1 MKIGIMTLWFYKNN
15 YGSVLQCYAL
25 QKYLQDMGHDAF
37 LIRYYPKNS
46 SIIKGIISNKK
57 WFFKKIINC
66 FNPMKVYNFV
76 SYKWLEIQATKAD
89 TLRGFDEFRDRYI
102 RHSLK
107 IYYSYDELKN
117 APPIADVYIVGSDQV
132 WNTNDED
139 NIKAFC
145 LDFGDKNIRRIAWA
159 ASFGGETISD
169 VLMQKMS
176 PLLKQFEFVSTRE
189 ESGIEICRKCGIR
202 DVKVVMD
209 PTILL
214 DANIYRLLYENTI
227 SSITKQKS
235 KYCFIYLIDE
245 KHNYLMVKKIYKWA
259 KKKKLAIIYITGNLR
274 YNIKS
279 RIYATIPEWIYLLEN
294 SEYVITDSYH
304 GAIFS
309 LIFHKNFLIIPRSIK
324 RQNDRFFSLFTSF
337 GIEYEYFTD
346 NIDNSLQKNQMRW
359 DKIDNKINNI
369 KKSCELYEIIEGNIN
384 ACDFN
389 NCSSL

>member
-1 MKIGIMTLWFYKNN
+1 MTLWFYKNN

>member
-1 MKIGIMTLWFYKNN
+1 VKIGIMTLWFYKNN